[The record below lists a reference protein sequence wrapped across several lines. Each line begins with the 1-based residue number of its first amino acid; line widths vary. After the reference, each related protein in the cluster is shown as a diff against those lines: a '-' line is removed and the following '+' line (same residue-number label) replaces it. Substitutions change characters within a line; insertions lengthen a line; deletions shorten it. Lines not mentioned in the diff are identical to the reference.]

1 MSTLR
6 INPVTGRLDLVG
18 SGAGGSGSAD
28 SADLIDIRLNAT
40 GGYEFTGGFADR
52 DSGTAGATD
61 IGTNVEYTADMAANN
76 RWLRFG
82 LTSDKQLVNDQPY
95 WSDGPDSDE
104 APHSG
109 TTNYQGVGLFSGAYM
124 PEGVTSMFAF
134 SEDTEYNDALD
145 SGDFQY
151 TQALGSL
158 DFSQC
163 KVGDLAEVR
172 FDFNI
177 VPQSPNTEIEVGL
190 IWATRDDSDNVTFTF
205 ALTTQP
211 IFVGSGQGQAFL
223 ARPTISA
230 YFASQE
236 DVNARA
242 LPAIRSN
249 QPVFIQPLTCLT
261 TIRR

>member
-1 MSTLR
+1 
-6 INPVTGRLDLVG
+6 
-18 SGAGGSGSAD
+18 
-28 SADLIDIRLNAT
+28 
-40 GGYEFTGGFADR
+40 
-52 DSGTAGATD
+52 
-61 IGTNVEYTADMAANN
+61 
-76 RWLRFG
+76 
-82 LTSDKQLVNDQPY
+82 
-95 WSDGPDSDE
+95 
-104 APHSG
+104 
-109 TTNYQGVGLFSGAYM
+109 
-124 PEGVTSMFAF
+124 MFAF